1 MNTLI
6 PTTGL
11 FWVILVCYVFFVLG
25 AGLFFARNNKSTED
39 FFFGGRR
46 FSWWLIAMS
55 MLATGVGSHSFA
67 KYASKGFE
75 YGFSS
80 TMTYMNDWFFMPL
93 LLFGWIP
100 IIYYM
105 QVNSIP
111 EYFQRRF
118 NSTVRNL
125 STFTM
130 LLYLVGYIGIGLLA
144 LGSLLQPIL
153 GWEINTIIIVVAVI
167 SGIYVSLGGQTAII
181 FTDFLQGVILLFA
194 GLLIFGL
201 GIAYVGGFDS
211 FWGNL
216 SIANKLPLADFNSPP
231 DFNFAGIFW
240 QDGVVGSVGF
250 AFMNQAGIMRF
261 LAARSVVH
269 ARRATMMNVLV
280 FLPIGTVAVSN
291 SGWIGRAIVNFDSGL
306 TGMYHSAGSSIFTRW
321 GTHFSSTIPETT
333 DPNGIFTVVAGI
345 VSGSEAIFAFLVA
358 AVVAALMSSLDS
370 QINASAAVAVN
381 DIYTPLS
388 KNPSEKTRLRVS
400 MFTSLLVT
408 FIGIQAAFLFS
419 KYGTIYEA
427 HGAFHSVVTP
437 PMVTVIFLGIFWKRF
452 SSRAAVL
459 TFVIGAI
466 FIMLGIEYPKTFVQP
481 FSHGIE
487 FVEAKP
493 WSYIRALY
501 NVVACVSIGIIVTL
515 CTKPPK
521 NYDRI
526 KGLTIWTIK
535 DGPQYFKGSDVNKNA
550 GITIQFAGSEV
561 EVTQK
566 DNNEVSLPK
575 NYMDQIKG
583 NKGDLI
589 YISDHRWYLGGLKST
604 HARLGSV
611 SNNNKV
617 IISKDVSDHAQFNL
631 EKDIIIEL
639 EV

>member
-11 FWVILVCYVFFVLG
+11 FWGILICYVFFVLG

-105 QVNSIP
+105 KVNSIP

-118 NSTVRNL
+118 NNTVRNL

-181 FTDFLQGVILLFA
+181 FTDFIQGIVLLFA

-201 GIAYVGGFDS
+201 GIAYLGGFDS
-211 FWGNL
+211 FWNNL
-216 SIANKLPLADFNSPP
+216 SITNKLPLADFNSPP

-240 QDGVVGSVGF
+240 QDGIVGSVGF
-250 AFMNQAGIMRF
+250 AFMNQAVIMRF

-269 ARRATMMNVLV
+269 ARRATIINVLV
-280 FLPIGTVAVSN
+280 LLPIATVAVSN
-291 SGWIGRAIVNFDSGL
+291 SGWIARAITNTSPDII
-306 TGMYHSAGSSIFTRW
+306 A
-321 GTHFSSTIPETT
+321 ETT
-333 DPNGIFTVVAGI
+333 NPNGIFTVVAGI

-459 TFVIGAI
+459 TFVVGAI
-466 FIMLGIEYPKTFVQP
+466 FILLGIEYPKTFVQP

-487 FVEAKP
+487 FVDANP

-501 NVVACVSIGIIVTL
+501 NVFACVSIGIIATL
-515 CTKPPK
+515 FTKPPK

-550 GITIQFAGSEV
+550 GITIQFSGAEV

-575 NYMDQIKG
+575 NYMDKIKG

-611 SNNNKV
+611 SDNNKV
-617 IISKDVSDHAQFNL
+617 TISKDVFDHAQFNL
-631 EKDIIIEL
+631 SKDLIIEL

>member
-11 FWVILVCYVFFVLG
+11 FWGILTCYVFFVLG

-105 QVNSIP
+105 KVNSIP

-181 FTDFLQGVILLFA
+181 FTDFLQGIILLFA

-201 GIAYVGGFDS
+201 GIAYLGGFDL
-211 FWGNL
+211 FWNNL

-250 AFMNQAGIMRF
+250 AFMNQAVIMRF

-269 ARRATMMNVLV
+269 ARRATIMNVLV
-280 FLPIGTVAVSN
+280 FLPIGTIAVSN
-291 SGWIGRAIVNFDSGL
+291 SGWVARAIANTSPDVI
-306 TGMYHSAGSSIFTRW
+306 A
-321 GTHFSSTIPETT
+321 ETT
-333 DPNGIFTVVAGI
+333 NPNGIFTVVAGI

-459 TFVIGAI
+459 TFILGGI
-466 FIMLGIEYPKTFVQP
+466 FILLGIEYPKTFVQP

-501 NVVACVSIGIIVTL
+501 NVFACVSIGIIVTL
-515 CTKPPK
+515 FTKPPK
-521 NYDRI
+521 NYDKI

-550 GITIQFAGSEV
+550 GITIQFSGAEV

-575 NYMDQIKG
+575 NYMDKIKG

-611 SNNNKV
+611 SDNNKV
-617 IISKDVSDHAQFNL
+617 TVSKDVFDHAQFNL
-631 EKDIIIEL
+631 SEDLIIEL